1 MGVYPLR
8 ADHLSWTFSVGV
20 QFSGGGGYS
29 LLKWGLSHYLRGL
42 IHYLMGGGLFITI
55 GPFLA
60 YLRATLNG
68 SIVCL
73 TMAFAI
79 GLGPYPGLT
88 APNALPGG

>member
-1 MGVYPLR
+1 MSRVGECGVSEKKKKKKEAR
-8 ADHLSWTFSVGV
+8 VRGGV
-20 QFSGGGGYS
+20 PT
-29 LLKWGLSHYLRGL
+29 RGE
-42 IHYLMGGGLFITI
+42 G
-55 GPFLA
+55 
-60 YLRATLNG
+60 NG